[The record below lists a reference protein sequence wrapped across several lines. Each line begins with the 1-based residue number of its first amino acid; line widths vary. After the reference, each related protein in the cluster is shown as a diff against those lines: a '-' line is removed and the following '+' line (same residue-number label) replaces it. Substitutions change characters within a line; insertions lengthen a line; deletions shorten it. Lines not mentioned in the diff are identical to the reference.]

1 MPDGNIEIT
10 CNQLVAGSSPAAGA
24 LRQAQGICASGLF
37 CFICGIYIFFFA
49 IRKLFI
55 LGDKQGLI
63 ALSKC
68 REVVDDSCDRE

>member
-1 MPDGNIEIT
+1 MVYTEIFLKRSEVKKREK
-10 CNQLVAGSSPAAGA
+10 QVKKWSVAKKRA
-24 LRQAQGICASGLF
+24 L
-37 CFICGIYIFFFA
+37 
-49 IRKLFI
+49 I

>member
-1 MPDGNIEIT
+1 MKQHRNKESFYTKKFSGIEMVYTEIFLKRSEVKKREK
-10 CNQLVAGSSPAAGA
+10 QVKKWSVAKKKA
-24 LRQAQGICASGLF
+24 L
-37 CFICGIYIFFFA
+37 
-49 IRKLFI
+49 I